1 MRETKFDKI
10 KRFRHNF
17 FESGLD
23 FKFNSTGNNAVV
35 LHKETG
41 YMKKPY
47 QCKMSKAVF
56 YKQILIIL
64 DISKKKLEEEIAT
77 PIFREENILYTYYY
91 HKPARYVDYLTDNDI
106 SVVFDDELLVL
117 GMKESKLSWY
127 LRFQLYSSTP
137 DSIFWGFYKD
147 YYLFYQWK
155 KDKKYERLKPQLVEG
170 VSREKIIQAISEQR
184 RDYKYAL
191 DQRERKNTNLE
202 PIETELRDLDEL
214 QE

>member
-1 MRETKFDKI
+1 
-10 KRFRHNF
+10 
-17 FESGLD
+17 
-23 FKFNSTGNNAVV
+23 
-35 LHKETG
+35 
-41 YMKKPY
+41 MKKPY